1 MKIKDCK
8 IKGTLH
14 EVLHVPGLVK
24 NLFLI
29 HKATIQALK
38 IEFEQDGC
46 SIKNNVGKVLQ
57 KLYKRLAYTSY
68 YVHRF

>member
-1 MKIKDCK
+1 MKIKDRK
-8 IKGTLH
+8 IKGILH

-29 HKATIQALK
+29 RKTTIQALK
-38 IEFEQDGC
+38 IQFEQDGR
-46 SIKNNVGKVLQ
+46 SIKNNVREVLQ